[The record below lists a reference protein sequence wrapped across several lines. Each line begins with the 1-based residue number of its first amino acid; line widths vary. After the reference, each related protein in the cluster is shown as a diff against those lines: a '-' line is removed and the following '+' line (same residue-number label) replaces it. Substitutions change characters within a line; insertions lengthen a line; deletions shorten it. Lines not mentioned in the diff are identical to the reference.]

1 MSRFPITYV
10 HNIGKCVCENVY
22 VCIHCIFAYLCVK
35 EIDVYQIHSKF
46 SPLEMDRRRLD
57 YLAYTLQQEIKLE
70 LQYGSGNHLKQ
81 DSPIPKLESLI
92 AQRGNETEQCNM
104 LLLLL
109 LASLEYNLPRDV
121 MKATLETAKLTEIG

>member
-1 MSRFPITYV
+1 M
-10 HNIGKCVCENVY
+10 
-22 VCIHCIFAYLCVK
+22 CIHCIFAYLCVK